1 MASTNGMLD
10 ADDAVILLI
19 DHQSGL
25 FNTVRDVPIPDL
37 RNYVVAIAK
46 TASLLNIPVIT
57 TASVP
62 DGPNGPLIP
71 EVHKYAPHAV
81 YVPRTGQ
88 INAWDNP
95 PFVEAIEK
103 TGRKTLIIAGTLT
116 SVCMAFPAV
125 SAVQAGYKAYC
136 VVDASGNW
144 SKMATD
150 ITIARVTQA
159 GAIPTDT
166 FAIVAELMRTWNR
179 PEGSR
184 FAEIL
189 ADHVSPEYKCLME
202 SFDKAQA
209 VAKNGPETKLD
220 KFA

>member
-1 MASTNGMLD
+1 MNTLNGMINP
-10 ADDAVILLI
+10 DDAVILLI

-25 FNTVRDVPIPDL
+25 FNTVRDVPVADL
-37 RNYVVAIAK
+37 RNYVTAIAK
-46 TASLLNIPVIT
+46 VASLLNIPVIA

-88 INAWDNP
+88 INTWDNP
-95 PFVEAIEK
+95 LFVDAVKK
-103 TGRKTLIIAGTLT
+103 TGRKTLIIARTLT
-116 SVCMAFPAV
+116 SVCIAFPAV
-125 SAVQAGYKAYC
+125 SAVKDGYTVYC

-166 FAIVAELMRTWNR
+166 FAIIAELMQTRNR
-179 PEGSR
+179 AEGSR

-189 ADHVSPEYKCLME
+189 SEHICPEYKCLME
-202 SFDKAQA
+202 SFAKAQA
-209 VAKNGPETKLD
+209 VVHDGPETNLKHYR
-220 KFA
+220 

>member
-1 MASTNGMLD
+1 M
-10 ADDAVILLI
+10 
-19 DHQSGL
+19 
-25 FNTVRDVPIPDL
+25 
-37 RNYVVAIAK
+37 
-46 TASLLNIPVIT
+46 
-57 TASVP
+57 P

-71 EVHKYAPHAV
+71 EVHKYAPHAR
-81 YVPRTGQ
+81 YVARTGQ

-116 SVCMAFPAV
+116 SVCMAFPAI

-144 SKMATD
+144 SKLATD
-150 ITIARVTQA
+150 TTIARVAQA

-189 ADHVSPEYKCLME
+189 SEHVCPEYKCLME
-202 SFDKAQA
+202 SFGKAQA
-209 VAKNGPETKLD
+209 VIKDGPETKLD
-220 KFA
+220 KYK